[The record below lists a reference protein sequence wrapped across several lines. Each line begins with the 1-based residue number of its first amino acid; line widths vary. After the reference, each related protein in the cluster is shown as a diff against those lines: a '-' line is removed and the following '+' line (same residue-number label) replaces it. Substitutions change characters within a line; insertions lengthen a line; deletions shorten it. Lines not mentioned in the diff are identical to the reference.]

1 MEERTVKVRTIGTL
15 AAALSVW
22 AGSAAT
28 AQEPSKLKV
37 PTLPVPTAAVPTGNQ
52 VLADECVNRMAKTGS
67 SADADVKLTAN
78 AGTITI
84 SGTCKDDSQ
93 KKAMLEDIRVI
104 PGVKLVRDGVKV
116 VKVMQT
122 QAIAGPLTSPA
133 PAALPPATPPVISA
147 PPLAM
152 IPPRQMGGD
161 PIVDPIPVGP
171 YAGAG
176 EMGAPPLPNHA
187 WPTYAPYNN
196 VSRVAYPT
204 AYPYN
209 AFPYIGPFYPF
220 PKVPLGWRK
229 VTLEWDDGHWWL
241 GRKQAPVDYWRVRF
255 GY

>member
-1 MEERTVKVRTIGTL
+1 MEERTVKVRAIGTL

-22 AGSAAT
+22 AGSTAT
-28 AQEPSKLKV
+28 AQEPSKLK
-37 PTLPVPTAAVPTGNQ
+37 LPSLATKAPAPAGNEA
-52 VLADECVNRMAKTGS
+52 LAEACATKLTKTGS
-67 SADADVKLTAN
+67 SLNADVKITAS

-84 SGTCKDDSQ
+84 TGECKDDAQ

-104 PGVKLVRDGVKV
+104 PGVKLVRDGLKV
-116 VKVMQT
+116 SKVAQT
-122 QAIAGPLTSPA
+122 QALGGPLAQPVPT
-133 PAALPPATPPVISA
+133 ALPPAASGRM
-147 PPLAM
+147 PL
-152 IPPRQMGGD
+152 GD

-171 YAGAG
+171 GG
-176 EMGAPPLPNHA
+176 GFEMGAPPLPNNA

-204 AYPYN
+204 AYPHS
-209 AFPYIGPFYPF
+209 AFPFIGPYYPF

-229 VTLEWDDGHWWL
+229 VTLEWEDGHWWL

>member
-1 MEERTVKVRTIGTL
+1 MKVRTIGTL

-28 AQEPSKLKV
+28 AQEPSKIGV
-37 PTLPVPTAAVPTGNQ
+37 SAPAAALPTGNQ
-52 VLADECVNRMAKTGS
+52 SLADECVNRMAKTGS

-84 SGTCKDDSQ
+84 SGTCKDDGQ

-104 PGVKLVRDGVKV
+104 PGVKLVRDGIKV
-116 VKVMQT
+116 SKVAQT
-122 QAIAGPLTSPA
+122 QAVGPFAQPA

-147 PPLAM
+147 PPMAM
-152 IPPRQMGGD
+152 IPLPGRAA
-161 PIVDPIPVGP
+161 VDPLVDPFPVGP

-204 AYPYN
+204 AYPHN

-229 VTLEWDDGHWWL
+229 VTLEWEDGHWWL
-241 GRKQAPVDYWRVRF
+241 GRKQAPVDYWRVKF